1 MKPLIILLLSILPLY
16 SFAQNT
22 AEDKEKLARAVEYF
36 NGEKYHEAGIIFRNL
51 NKKYNLNT
59 RFKAYLGICELK
71 DWNYTAVTEIFDSIY
86 TDLTVYAPL
95 EQNVYYNAAAESHFN
110 LGNYHA
116 ALKYYELALTVC
128 ANKEKADICFKAGI
142 CCLQFDDD
150 DNPDSTP
157 SNNQDNNPESVTKAK
172 AAAKDYLTRSLNYY
186 NEYPTGK
193 DEHDRMKQI
202 STMLRKL

>member
-1 MKPLIILLLSILPLY
+1 MKYLFCVLISIMPFF
-16 SFAQNT
+16 SFAQDT
-22 AEDKEKLARAVEYF
+22 AEDKEMLARAVEYF

-71 DWNYTAVTEIFDSIY
+71 DWNYPAVTEIFDSIY
-86 TDLTVYAPL
+86 TDLAVYAPL

-142 CCLQFDDD
+142 CCLQFDDRA
-150 DNPDSTP
+150 T
-157 SNNQDNNPESVTKAK
+157 TKDFLSK
-172 AAAKDYLTRSLNYY
+172 SLDFYTQ
-186 NEYPTGK
+186 YPTGK
-193 DEHDRMKQI
+193 DEQDRMKQI
-202 STMLRKL
+202 RKMLRKL

>member
-1 MKPLIILLLSILPLY
+1 MKPLLILLLSILPLY
-16 SFAQNT
+16 SFAQDT

-36 NGEKYHEAGIIFRNL
+36 NGEKYHEAGLIFRNL
-51 NKKYNLNT
+51 NKRYNLNT

-142 CCLQFDDD
+142 CCLQFED
-150 DNPDSTP
+150 DNNSD
-157 SNNQDNNPESVTKAK
+157 SVTDAK
-172 AAAKDYLTRSLNYY
+172 AAAKDYLTKSLNFY

>member
-1 MKPLIILLLSILPLY
+1 MKLLLTILLSFLPLF
-16 SFAQNT
+16 SFAQDT

-71 DWNYTAVTEIFDSIY
+71 DWNYPAVTEIFDSIY
-86 TDLTVYAPL
+86 TDLAVYAPL

-110 LGNYHA
+110 LGNYRA

-142 CCLQFDDD
+142 CCLQFDDGND
-150 DNPDSTP
+150 SDNTTD
-157 SNNQDNNPESVTKAK
+157 AR
-172 AAAKDYLTRSLNYY
+172 AAAKEYLTKSLNFY
-186 NEYPTGK
+186 NEYSTGK

>member
-1 MKPLIILLLSILPLY
+1 MKPLLILLLSILPLY
-16 SFAQNT
+16 SFAQDT

-36 NGEKYHEAGIIFRNL
+36 NGEKYHEAGLIFRNL

-142 CCLQFDDD
+142 CYLQFED
-150 DNPDSTP
+150 DNNSD
-157 SNNQDNNPESVTKAK
+157 SVTDAK
-172 AAAKDYLTRSLNYY
+172 AAAKDYLTKSLNFY

>member
-1 MKPLIILLLSILPLY
+1 MKPLLILLFSLIPY
-16 SFAQNT
+16 FSFAQDT
-22 AEDKEKLARAVEYF
+22 AEDKEKLSRAVEYF
-36 NGEKYHEAGIIFRNL
+36 NGEKYHEAGIIFRDL

-71 DWNYTAVTEIFDSIY
+71 DWNFHAVTEIFDSIY

-110 LGNYHA
+110 LGNYHE

-142 CCLQFDDD
+142 CCLQFDNDD
-150 DNPDSTP
+150 SSDSDT
-157 SNNQDNNPESVTKAK
+157 STKNTTEAK
-172 AAAKDYLTRSLNYY
+172 AAAKDYLTKSLHFY
-186 NEYPTGK
+186 NEYSTGK

>member
-1 MKPLIILLLSILPLY
+1 MPFF
-16 SFAQNT
+16 SFAQDT
-22 AEDKEKLARAVEYF
+22 AEDKEMLARAVEYF

-71 DWNYTAVTEIFDSIY
+71 DWNYPAVTEIFDSIY
-86 TDLTVYAPL
+86 TDLAVYAPL

-150 DNPDSTP
+150 NNSDST
-157 SNNQDNNPESVTKAK
+157 NDAR
-172 AAAKDYLTRSLNYY
+172 AAAKEYLTKSLNFY
-186 NEYPTGK
+186 NEYSTGK

>member
-1 MKPLIILLLSILPLY
+1 MKPLLILLLSILPLY

-150 DNPDSTP
+150 DNPDSAP

>member
-1 MKPLIILLLSILPLY
+1 MKPLLILFLSILPLY

-128 ANKEKADICFKAGI
+128 TNKEKADICFKAGI

-150 DNPDSTP
+150 DNPDSVP